1 MSGPRANLNRVVPS
15 LRVSPADFRLRESEY
30 HSVGE
35 QQGQLR
41 RPNGSTRLKR
51 KQLRQL
57 GYAMVSVPFWEWKE
71 LQGEQ
76 EQSEYLEGNF
86 EFS

>member
-1 MSGPRANLNRVVPS
+1 MQKA
-15 LRVSPADFRLRESEY
+15 EY
-30 HSVGE
+30 HSAGA
-35 QQGQLR
+35 QQGQRR

-57 GYAMVSVPFWEWKE
+57 GYAVVSVPFWEWDA
-71 LQGEQ
+71 LVGEA
-76 EQSEYLEGNF
+76 EQSEYLEGKF